1 MILGGRVM
9 VLALPLPK
17 DQTLR
22 ERIVTETKAI
32 VEGRAALRQKARTV
46 ASAIMG
52 QVQFEENGTVD

>member
-9 VLALPLPK
+9 VLALPLPQ

-22 ERIVTETKAI
+22 ERIVTETEAI